1 MTLPS
6 KALGLGLLA
15 LVSCRNAPPPAPAV
29 STPALPVTPPPICAA
44 RASLDDMDARIAVP
58 LLPMMAN
65 HQKQNMRDHLLAV
78 QEIILAAGREDFS
91 GVEKAV
97 ARMGYSPQMG
107 QMCTHMGAGAK
118 GFTEQAL
125 SFHHTADSIAAAA
138 RHRDRPAVMAA
149 LGATLQACTGCH
161 ETYRQHVVDEAT
173 WTHLTSMAAPTGPHS
188 GG

>member
-1 MTLPS
+1 MIQS
-6 KALGLGLLA
+6 KSALLLGLLA
-15 LVSCRNAPPPAPAV
+15 VTSCKNVAQPATSATPAAVSEPPP
-29 STPALPVTPPPICAA
+29 LCAA
-44 RASLDDMDARIAVP
+44 RSSLDDMDTRIALP

-78 QEIILAAGREDFS
+78 QEIILAAGRDDFG

-97 ARMGYSPQMG
+97 ARVGYTPQMA

-118 GFTEQAL
+118 GFTEQSLA
-125 SFHHTADSIAAAA
+125 FHRTADTIGAAA
-138 RHRDRPAVMAA
+138 RQHDRTAVMAA
-149 LGATLQACTGCH
+149 LGNTLQACTGCH

-173 WTHLTSMAAPTGPHS
+173 WTRLTSMAPPTGHHP